1 MRVRRFITAGAAS
14 LLLLAALLPAALAA
28 GKKKPALEPIT
39 RVFDLHCD
47 TVYQG
52 VTKGWDL
59 KKHKGAVDLGKLKRG
74 AYLAQTFAL
83 WTPPM
88 GGWTYLEKLDHKFET
103 WMTSH
108 DDEIG
113 LATTGKEILE
123 RDADGRIAAVLSIEG
138 LRPLGGETERIR
150 TLYKWGVR
158 ILGLTWWK
166 SNEFAGSST
175 DPDEEKRGGLT
186 EKGREAVKLANE
198 LGMVIDVSHASDETV
213 RDVAEL
219 SEDPFFATHSCAKAL
234 KDHNRNLSD
243 ELLKIIASRG
253 GVVGVNSYVGF
264 LSDEP
269 AGTVKR
275 STYVEHV
282 MHMVGV
288 MGVDHVAIGS
298 DFDGA
303 KPPMGLKHAG
313 QMQLLAHDL
322 LGKGLSQ
329 EDVDKIMY
337 INALRVFTQVTAQPG
352 PASTLAGLAWPEPW

>member
-1 MRVRRFITAGAAS
+1 MRARDAIAAGAAG
-14 LLLLAALLPAALAA
+14 LLLVAALLPTALVA

-59 KKHKGAVDLGKLKRG
+59 KKNKGAVDLGKLRKG

-88 GGWTYLEKLDHKFET
+88 GGWAYLKKLDHKFET
-103 WMTSH
+103 WMSTY
-108 DDEIG
+108 DEKIG
-113 LATTGKEILE
+113 LATTGGEILQ
-123 RDADGRIAAVLSIEG
+123 RDAQGRIAAVLSIEG
-138 LRPLGGETERIR
+138 LRPLEGDVKKIHE
-150 TLYKWGVR
+150 LYAWGVR

-166 SNEFAGSST
+166 SNAFGGSST
-175 DPDEEKRGGLT
+175 DPDEEKRTGLS
-186 EKGREAVKLANE
+186 EKGREAVRLANE
-198 LGMVIDVSHASDETV
+198 LGMVIDVSHASDEVV
-213 RDVAEL
+213 RDVAAL
-219 SEDPFFATHSCAKAL
+219 SEDPFFATHSCARAL
-234 KDHNRNLSD
+234 NDHDRNLTD
-243 ELLKIIASRG
+243 ELLKLIASRG
-253 GVVGVNSYVGF
+253 GVVGVNSYVAF

-269 AGTVKR
+269 PGTVKR
-275 STYVEHV
+275 RTFVEHV
-282 MHMVGV
+282 MHMVDV

-313 QMQLLAHDL
+313 QMQLLARDL
-322 LGKGLSQ
+322 LDEGLDL

-337 INALRVFTQVTAQPG
+337 LNALRVFTSVTAKPG
-352 PASTLAGLAWPEPW
+352 PAEKLARLGWPGAS